1 MSIVRF
7 IKNWTLPIAMLAG
20 ALSYF
25 IYTGIPAL
33 EPTKPYVA
41 RFIGILQPA
50 LIFAML
56 FITFCKVNPRELH
69 PCRWHG
75 WLLLIQ
81 AGCFA
86 LLAVLLKCF
95 PHQPCHVLAEAAML
109 CMICPTATA
118 AAVVT
123 GKLGGSAANLTTYT
137 ILINL
142 VTALAVSVFVP
153 LIHPRP
159 DLTFGVSFSLIL
171 SKVFPLLF
179 CPFLAALFVRYCLP
193 GVHKLVVCCKDLA
206 FHLWAVSLAIAI
218 GVTVKSIVHSEVPVP
233 YQLGI
238 AGISLACC
246 VVQFWAG
253 KLIGTCYDD
262 SISAGQALGQKNT
275 VFAIWMGYTFMT
287 PVTSVAGGF
296 YSIWHNI
303 YNSYQLYRKTK
314 RDEGNR

>member
-1 MSIVRF
+1 MPIIRF

-56 FITFCKVNPRELH
+56 FITFCKVNPRELR

-86 LLAVLLKCF
+86 LLAGLLKCF
-95 PHQPCHVLAEAAML
+95 PHLPGQVLAEAAML

-142 VTALAVSVFVP
+142 VTALIVPIFVP
-153 LIHPRP
+153 LIHPHP

-171 SKVFPLLF
+171 SKVFPLPVPGRFIRSLL
-179 CPFLAALFVRYCLP
+179 PSGRTQTGRPLQRPGILFVGRGTGHCHRGYREEYCPQRSIGALP
-193 GVHKLVVCCKDLA
+193 IGHSR
-206 FHLWAVSLAIAI
+206 HIACLLRRTI
-218 GVTVKSIVHSEVPVP
+218 
-233 YQLGI
+233 LG
-238 AGISLACC
+238 GETHRNLL
-246 VVQFWAG
+246 Q
-253 KLIGTCYDD
+253 
-262 SISAGQALGQKNT
+262 
-275 VFAIWMGYTFMT
+275 
-287 PVTSVAGGF
+287 
-296 YSIWHNI
+296 
-303 YNSYQLYRKTK
+303 
-314 RDEGNR
+314 

>member
-1 MSIVRF
+1 MSIIRF

-41 RFIGILQPA
+41 RFIDILQPA

-56 FITFCKVNPRELH
+56 FITFCKVNPRELR

-86 LLAVLLKCF
+86 LLAGLLKCF
-95 PHQPCHVLAEAAML
+95 PHLPGHVFAEAAML

-142 VTALAVSVFVP
+142 VTALIVPIFVP
-153 LIHPRP
+153 LIHPHP

-193 GVHKLVVCCKDLA
+193 GVHKLVVRCKDLA
-206 FHLWAVSLAIAI
+206 FYLWAVALAIAI
-218 GVTVKSIVHSEVPVP
+218 GVTVKSIVHSEVSVL

-238 AGISLACC
+238 AGISLVCC

-253 KLIGTCYDD
+253 KRIGTCYND

-303 YNSYQLYRKTK
+303 YNSYQLYRKRNEENK
-314 RDEGNR
+314 